1 MKGRLELIV
10 GCTSSGKSEELI
22 RRLRR
27 AVIAHQKVIVFKPK
41 KDTRTEETIIASRD
55 GKRHD
60 AFSIVSPVD
69 IIERIGHEHHVVG
82 IEEAQ
87 FFDQTIVTTI
97 MKLVDEF
104 GLRVIVA
111 GLDTD
116 FRGEPY
122 GYIPQLMAIADTV
135 DKMTAICMQCR
146 GVAVRSQRL
155 ISGGP
160 RDQVGGDEMYE
171 ARCRD
176 CHSFPH

>member
-1 MKGRLELIV
+1 MQKGRLELIV
-10 GCTSSGKSEELI
+10 GCMSSGKSEELI

-27 AVIAHQKVIVFKPK
+27 ADIAHQKVVVFKPR
-41 KDTRTEETIIASRD
+41 KDIRTDERVIASRD
-55 GKRHD
+55 GKKHE
-60 AFSIVSPVD
+60 AISIVSPVEMENFLD
-69 IIERIGHEHHVVG
+69 ETVHVVG

-87 FFDQTIVTTI
+87 FFDHVFVSTAI
-97 MKLVDEF
+97 KLVDQF

-135 DKMTAICMQCR
+135 DKFSAICMQCH
-146 GVAVRSQRL
+146 GIAIRSQRL
-155 ISGGP
+155 INGEPASYNSP

-171 ARCRD
+171 Q
-176 CHSFPH
+176 